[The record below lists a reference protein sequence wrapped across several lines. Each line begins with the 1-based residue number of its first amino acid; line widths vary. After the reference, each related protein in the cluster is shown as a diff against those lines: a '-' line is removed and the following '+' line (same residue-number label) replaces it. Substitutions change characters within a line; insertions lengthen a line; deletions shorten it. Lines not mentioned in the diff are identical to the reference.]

1 MPIVFIGM
9 DPKTRIHV
17 LLDKFTSNLCSRE
30 ELDELFGYLSTG
42 NYDELLDEH
51 ILGQLRGV
59 TPDGVGLDAGK
70 ALGMVDTILSGKE
83 VKEEKST
90 RPEHAGA
97 ARLEHAGTARVVA
110 IRRRIVWAA
119 AAACI
124 LAAAITTTIWKTNK
138 RESSPAVTLAYEKQS
153 LRRLENTGSVN
164 KAIVLEDGSHVEL
177 FPGAV
182 LTYPEHF
189 AGDRREL
196 SLEGDAWFDVAKNP
210 DKPFMIYHQQLITR
224 VLGTSFIIKGSK
236 TKQEVQVITGKVEVY
251 ENVKGRE
258 GKKSDGVIVTPN
270 EKVTYSEDKPFFHLA
285 LVDSPV
291 LVEVKKPVAAG
302 AEPLADAFD
311 FDQASLRTIIGQ
323 LHDAYGIQIEVE
335 SENINNCVFSGD
347 ISDMGLYQK
356 LDIICKAMGM
366 SYEVKG
372 TRILL
377 NGKGCK

>member
-42 NYDELLDEH
+42 NYDELLDQH
-51 ILGQLRGV
+51 ILGQLRGK
-59 TPDGVGLDAGK
+59 TPDGEGLDAGK
-70 ALGMVDTILSGKE
+70 ALGIVDTILSGKE
-83 VKEEKST
+83 AKEARSV
-90 RPEHAGA
+90 RP
-97 ARLEHAGTARVVA
+97 EHAGTARVVP

-138 RESSPAVTLAYEKQS
+138 RESSPAMTLAYEKQS
-153 LRRLENTGSVN
+153 LRRLENTGSIN

-189 AGDRREL
+189 TGDRREL

-224 VLGTSFIIKGSK
+224 VLGTSFIIKGGK

-291 LVEVKKPVAAG
+291 LVAVKKPAAAV
-302 AEPLADAFD
+302 AEPVEDAFD

-335 SENINNCVFSGD
+335 SEYINNCLFSGD

-366 SYEVKG
+366 TYEVKG

>member
-1 MPIVFIGM
+1 VPIVFIGM
-9 DPKTRIHV
+9 DPKTRIHF

-42 NYDELLDEH
+42 NYDELLDAH
-51 ILGQLRGV
+51 ILGQLRGK
-59 TPDGVGLDAGK
+59 TPDGEGLDAGK
-70 ALGMVDTILSGKE
+70 ALGMVDTILA
-83 VKEEKST
+83 
-90 RPEHAGA
+90 P
-97 ARLEHAGTARVVA
+97 RVVP

-138 RESSPAVTLAYEKQS
+138 RESSPAVTLAYEKNS

-189 AGDRREL
+189 TGDRREL

-210 DKPFMIYHQQLITR
+210 DKPFMIFHQQLITR

-270 EKVTYSEDKPFFHLA
+270 EKVTYSEEKPFFHLA

-291 LVEVKKPVAAG
+291 LVEVKKPAAAG
-302 AEPLADAFD
+302 AEPVEDAFD

-335 SENINNCVFSGD
+335 SENINNCLFSGD